1 MDATLDAA
9 RTLVAACRDLVDGAV
24 ARLAGAATVDG
35 RVDVER
41 LDREQVLAYD
51 LASAASRV
59 AAAEEL
65 LAYGERGGLEERLA
79 VVFAGETAADLV
91 ARTAGREQ
99 DWGISGGFA
108 LAEARDALSAA
119 RSVALLDEVAAAVL
133 ENPDLPRHLPEELAL
148 ARQTFKDFAEAEVRP
163 VAERVHRE
171 DADIPDEVIAELGG
185 MGCFGLSIPERHG
198 GFAQGESADDF
209 LSMVVVTE
217 ELSRGSLGVAGSLIT
232 RPEILSKALV
242 KGGRPS
248 SRSAGS
254 RGSRRVS

>member
-24 ARLAGAATVDG
+24 ARLAGAAAVDG

-198 GFAQGESADDF
+198 GFAQGRVGRRLPLDGGGD
-209 LSMVVVTE
+209 
-217 ELSRGSLGVAGSLIT
+217 RGAQPRLVGGRGVADHAPGDPLQGAGQG
-232 RPEILSKALV
+232 RDARAAGALA
-242 KGGRPS
+242 P
-248 SRSAGS
+248 AD
-254 RGSRRVS
+254 RVG